1 MEEISLVGTA
11 ISNNKIEFFVTEE
24 LAENMTDGE
33 QVDAEKTES
42 DTKVR
47 FCIRIKLRAR
57 QQAFTG

>member
-1 MEEISLVGTA
+1 
-11 ISNNKIEFFVTEE
+11 
-24 LAENMTDGE
+24 MTDGE
-33 QVDAEKTES
+33 QEDAEKKTES